1 MKRNKNSNMKFA
13 VVLTLL
19 AVGILA
25 AVVVLSNKQEA
36 LPIKIEEI
44 DVTGQPSIGEKDAP
58 VTIVE
63 FGDFKCPSCKAW
75 GEMIYPQL
83 VEEYIETGKVE
94 FSFVNVLFHGKEST
108 LASIAAESVYERS
121 PDLYWNFHQAMF
133 DAQPVENH
141 DGPWI
146 TPERILEIASGFPGI
161 DQTLLREDMEQEATR
176 ESVKIDE
183 DLVREAGVSMTPTIV
198 INGKMMEDP
207 FDYEAIKMVIEQ
219 EIKDEK

>member
-13 VVLTLL
+13 VVLTLVT
-19 AVGILA
+19 VGILA
-25 AVVVLSNKQEA
+25 AVVIFSNKEEA
-36 LPIKIEEI
+36 LPTEIKKI
-44 DVTGQPSIGEKDAP
+44 DVTGQPSLGEKDAP
-58 VTIVE
+58 VTVVE

-75 GEMIYPQL
+75 GEMVYPQL
-83 VEEYIETGKVE
+83 VDEYVETGKVK
-94 FSFVNVLFHGKEST
+94 FSFVNVLFHGNEST

-121 PDLYWNFHQAMF
+121 PGMYWNFHQAMF

-146 TPERILEIASGFPGI
+146 TPERILEIASGFPEI
-161 DQTLLREDMEQEATR
+161 DQTLLKEDMEQEATM

-183 DLVREAGVSMTPTIV
+183 DLVKKAGVSMTPTIV

-207 FDYEAIKMVIEQ
+207 FDYEAIKTAIEQ
-219 EIKDEK
+219 GIKDKN